1 MKALSLVLV
10 LCASVSMAAESKKT
24 RRSASEGT
32 TASVDSVL
40 NNKDSSV
47 PVGSAN
53 PRANEAHSTGAG
65 VGKNNAV
72 ANMFRTSDSG
82 KRFHFSANIV
92 EMSKGNG
99 GADLNFFQ
107 NENLAFSL
115 RVIAASSKENV
126 KKGNPPQDVKI
137 TVDRTQYAL
146 GATYYLW
153 GNEARTNILIGPAI
167 AFGQKRDYDTVDNQT
182 GISLKLAA
190 LARFGRD
197 FTIEGGGRA
206 DTLQGDTKT
215 EAVGSIGY
223 LF

>member
-10 LCASVSMAAESKKT
+10 LCSSVSMAADKKV
-24 RRSASEGT
+24 RK
-32 TASVDSVL
+32 TAAETGSNATVNTYL
-40 NNKDSSV
+40 NNKDSAV
-47 PVGSAN
+47 PSGSAN
-53 PRANEAHSTGAG
+53 PRANEVPSTATAA
-65 VGKNNAV
+65 KSNAIS
-72 ANMFRTSDSG
+72 NIFRTADAG
-82 KRFHFSANIV
+82 RRFHFSANVV
-92 EMSKGNG
+92 EMTKGNG

-115 RVIAASSKENV
+115 RVIAASSKETV
-126 KKGNPPQDVKI
+126 KKGNPAQDVKL

-153 GNEARTNILIGPAI
+153 GNEASKNILIGPAI
-167 AFGQKRDYDTVDNQT
+167 AFGQKRDVDTVDNQT
-182 GISLKLAA
+182 GISLKLAG

-197 FTIEGGGRA
+197 FTIEAGGRA
-206 DTLQGDTKT
+206 DTLQGDMKT